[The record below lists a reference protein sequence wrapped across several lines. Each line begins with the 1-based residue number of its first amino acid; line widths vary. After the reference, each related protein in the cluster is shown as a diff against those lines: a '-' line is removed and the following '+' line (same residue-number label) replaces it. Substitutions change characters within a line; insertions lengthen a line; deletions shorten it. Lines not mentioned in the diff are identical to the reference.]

1 MLHRLISLSVLLLLA
16 RGVLAQSPMVALPEG
31 VQAPPVWGAEEQ
43 ARDIAVRPLQRSEF
57 ASTHLIRLRG
67 SEQPHFHDRHDLAI
81 TLLSGASVLHFADRD
96 IALRAGD
103 TAFIPRG
110 SYHWAENTGTDAS
123 VVFAVFAP
131 PFDGKDRRP
140 ATQTTP

>member
-1 MLHRLISLSVLLLLA
+1 MLHRLIPLCALLLLS
-16 RGVLAQSPMVALPEG
+16 RGVPAQSPMVALPDG
-31 VQAPPVWGAEEQ
+31 VQTVPVWSAEEL
-43 ARDIAVRPLQRSEF
+43 ARDIAVRSLQRSEY

-67 SEQPHFHDRHDLAI
+67 SEEPHFHDRHDLAI

-131 PFDGKDRRP
+131 PFDGKDRRAAKP
-140 ATQTTP
+140 TTP